1 MTNHS
6 KEIIR
11 LGVSTRAKYPHK
23 ILIGPTGE
31 TLETDLRA
39 DVVAY
44 D

>member
-11 LGVSTRAKYPHK
+11 LGVSTRVKYPHK
-23 ILIGPTGE
+23 ILIGSTGE